1 MADQDRW
8 NDERRGGPYG
18 DRETAWH
25 GRDRR
30 PPNNPER
37 EAERGYIAH
46 DDGRGRGRGGYE
58 DERSA
63 SERFGRRYGAG
74 DYERRYAAPDD
85 YPRYA
90 SQDRGPS
97 SAASRGG
104 ERWPTYTPGPD
115 SPDARDRSAGWPGE
129 RWEGAQWNRGDRD
142 AYRGQSPSQSQWRGE
157 AGPSGRYPQSREAYP
172 AEAGRAA
179 GQGEERPFWDRA
191 RDEVATWFGDRRA
204 EARRQAEGEHRGR
217 GPRGYRR
224 SDERI
229 HDDVNDRLTDD
240 PYLDASGVEVRVQGG
255 EVTLNGRV
263 RTRED
268 KRRAE
273 DIAEGVTGVTHVQ
286 NNLRA
291 ESGLMT
297 GNESWSPVPPTPPF

>member
-1 MADQDRW
+1 MADRDRW

-30 PPNNPER
+30 APNNPDR
-37 EAERGYIAH
+37 EAERGYIAD

-58 DERSA
+58 NERPW
-63 SERFGRRYGAG
+63 EGRQGRRYGAG

-90 SQDRGPS
+90 SQDRGPG
-97 SAASRGG
+97 AASSRGG
-104 ERWPTYTPGPD
+104 ERWPTYRPGPN
-115 SPDARDRSAGWPGE
+115 SPDARDRSAGWTGE
-129 RWEGAQWNRGDRD
+129 RWEGQG
-142 AYRGQSPSQSQWRGE
+142 AYRDRPASPSYSQWRGE
-157 AGPSGRYPQSREAYP
+157 AGPSGRSPEWREPYRS
-172 AEAGRAA
+172 EADRASGR
-179 GQGEERPFWDRA
+179 EEGRGFWDRT
-191 RDEVATWFGDRRA
+191 RDEVAAWFGDRRA
-204 EARRQAEGEHRGR
+204 EERRRADGEHRGR

-229 HDDVNDRLTDD
+229 HDDVNDGLTDD
-240 PYLDASGVEVRVQGG
+240 PYLDASGIEVQVRGG

-273 DIAEGVTGVTHVQ
+273 DIAERVTGVTHVQ

-291 ESGLMT
+291 DSGLT
-297 GNESWSPVPPTPPF
+297 GSESWSPVPVTPPF